1 MPPSH
6 KGDTVTITELLNY
19 LAELQATADLYRMK
33 HEDMRAEIMAPVK
46 QQLTD
51 LDAEF
56 APMFEA
62 VNEQIAATTEQV
74 KAAVIANGASVK
86 GAHLQ
91 AVYAKG
97 RTSWDSRGLD
107 GYAVAHPEI
116 NAFRSVGQPS
126 VSIRKGGD
134 A

>member
-1 MPPSH
+1 M
-6 KGDTVTITELLNY
+6 TITELLNY
-19 LAELQATADLYRMK
+19 LAELQATSDLYRIK
-33 HEDMRAEIMAPVK
+33 HEEMRAEIMAPVK
-46 QQLTD
+46 QQLAD

-62 VNEQIAATTEQV
+62 VNGQIAATTEQV
-74 KAAVIANGASVK
+74 KTAILANGASVK

-91 AVYAKG
+91 AVYSKG
-97 RTSWDSRGLD
+97 RASWDGKGLD

-116 NAFRSVGQPS
+116 NVFRSVGQPS